1 MFIPKR
7 YFYLFQNIDMS
18 HLFFSLLNASKSVS
32 ICICVFGTLYL
43 SIFLFTSS
51 TLYKYI
57 LMPPSPCDQ
66 FTASSSK
73 KFTKYKLKVTQAFQL
88 PKITESK
95 NKYPYS
101 TIFQLVISFKY
112 EPFKMKAQTH
122 NHTLS
127 K

>member
-1 MFIPKR
+1 
-7 YFYLFQNIDMS
+7 
-18 HLFFSLLNASKSVS
+18 
-32 ICICVFGTLYL
+32 
-43 SIFLFTSS
+43 
-51 TLYKYI
+51 
-57 LMPPSPCDQ
+57 MPPSPCDQ

-112 EPFKMKAQTH
+112 EPFKIKGPSTYPHFVEITTVRTQQFCQQ
-122 NHTLS
+122 
-127 K
+127 